1 MLTPPKSHLVPPFI
15 VLSYARFTHT
25 ITHLLNVGVY
35 GTIARLSKGW
45 RAQIAIKGMRESK
58 VFSTKAEAISWSS
71 KRETEIREGDTMG
84 IQKGRTLDDAFRRY
98 EKDVSVHKRGTR
110 HEVLRMGAIGC
121 YEIDG
126 VPLGEMKLANIT
138 SDILG
143 RWRDQRLTVDKVK
156 GSSVNRDLNL
166 LSHVFAS
173 AAKEWKWISRTPTT
187 DVRRP
192 ADPPARDRLYSDD
205 EIERICFALGFDQAE
220 TELATTGY
228 QRVAVAFLF
237 AIETA
242 MRAGEICGLVAS
254 DIVSR
259 TATLRQTKNGTKRG
273 VPLSRRAAEL
283 LGLLPKVPNDE
294 PLFGMTAGSL
304 DALFRKGK
312 KRALIDDGTFHDTRH
327 LAITRLAKKL
337 NVLDLAR
344 MVGHRDLR
352 QLQVYYNE
360 TAETIAARLD

>member
-1 MLTPPKSHLVPPFI
+1 MD
-15 VLSYARFTHT
+15 A
-25 ITHLLNVGVY
+25 
-35 GTIARLSKGW
+35 IAR
-45 RAQIAIKGMRESK
+45 
-58 VFSTKAEAISWSS
+58 
-71 KRETEIREGDTMG
+71 
-84 IQKGRTLDDAFRRY
+84 Y
-98 EKDVSVHKRGTR
+98 E
-110 HEVLRMGAIGC
+110 MA
-121 YEIDG
+121 G
-126 VPLGEMKLANIT
+126 VPLGEMRLADIT

-166 LSHVFAS
+166 LSHVFSS
-173 AAKEWKWISRTPTT
+173 ATKEWKWIAKSPTT

-192 ADPPARDRLYSDD
+192 ADPPPRDRLYSDD

-220 TELATTGY
+220 TNLASTGY

-254 DIVSR
+254 DILGR

-273 VPLSRRAAEL
+273 VALSSLAAEL
-283 LGLLPKVPNDE
+283 LRLLPRVPEDE

-304 DALFRKGK
+304 DALFRKAK
-312 KRALIDDGTFHDTRH
+312 KRAMIEDGTFHDTRH
-327 LAITRLAKKL
+327 LAITRLARKL

-352 QLQVYYNE
+352 QLQIYYNE
-360 TAETIAARLD
+360 SAETIASRLA